1 MDLTSVG
8 EKVMR
13 TSWVTAL
20 LTFRSSTFSP
30 ASPLCSAGP
39 ADCSNLQG
47 RGAVGRWPRGADPSS
62 PAVATPSHY
71 LSQRSRRQAQ
81 AGLLEHP
88 SSGQCR
94 GKSGLGVQSPCSS
107 STSVSQQWF

>member
-30 ASPLCSAGP
+30 ASPPRSAGP
-39 ADCSNLQG
+39 ADCSNLKG
-47 RGAVGRWPRGADPSS
+47 RGAVGRWPWGADPSS
-62 PAVATPSHY
+62 PAIATPSHY

-81 AGLLEHP
+81 AGLPERP
-88 SSGQCR
+88 SSGQCW
-94 GKSGLGVQSPCSS
+94 GKSGLGVQLPGSS
-107 STSVSQQWF
+107 STSILQQWF